1 MEKVEVKFGEWI
13 ENGFNLYKDNFGILV
28 LASLIAVVLSAVTIG
43 VLAGPMFA
51 GVLLITLGLFDKQEP
66 KPEVGDV
73 FKGFG
78 YFLNSFLFV
87 LVWGIALIVVSFLLA
102 LVPCVGQLAA
112 IFVIYAAQAFLM
124 FGLFLIVDEQME
136 FWPAS
141 MESINKVKTN
151 FWPFLALSVV
161 SSIIASIGAI
171 ACGIGSVIIRRL
183 SHRTDIRIINRDSTS
198 SGLCGLIISNKP
210 TTTRRANIASIKP
223 LKITL

>member
-161 SSIIASIGAI
+161 SSIIGSIGAI
-171 ACGIGSVIIRRL
+171 ACGIGFVITAPIQACILTVAYR
-183 SHRTDIRIINRDSTS
+183 DIFSGVST
-198 SGLCGLIISNKP
+198 P
-210 TTTRRANIASIKP
+210 AVTVETQPPEANTGGDTSQP
-223 LKITL
+223 E